1 VSVVVV
7 NESMARTLWPGQSP
21 IGKRLAGASG
31 GDMRPTVVGVVSDVR
46 FPATVN
52 RQTTPYQMYFPLGQG
67 PVPTSVVLLRAS
79 PGRNPAALGAELAR
93 AVAEIDPALPAVEAM
108 TPGAMVERTFAN
120 FTAMGWIVLG
130 FAGLGLVLSGL
141 GVYGLFAGYV
151 AERTQEIGVRMA
163 LGAQAQQVLRLMLA
177 KGLRLAA
184 LGVGL
189 GLLGALS
196 LGPVLTAAVEALPT
210 RDPVV
215 LTALTGALLAVALFA
230 CWLPARRAARVDP
243 MVALRS
249 E

>member
-1 VSVVVV
+1 
-7 NESMARTLWPGQSP
+7 
-21 IGKRLAGASG
+21 
-31 GDMRPTVVGVVSDVR
+31 
-46 FPATVN
+46 
-52 RQTTPYQMYFPLGQG
+52 
-67 PVPTSVVLLRAS
+67 
-79 PGRNPAALGAELAR
+79 
-93 AVAEIDPALPAVEAM
+93 
-108 TPGAMVERTFAN
+108 MVERTFAN

>member
-1 VSVVVV
+1 
-7 NESMARTLWPGQSP
+7 
-21 IGKRLAGASG
+21 
-31 GDMRPTVVGVVSDVR
+31 
-46 FPATVN
+46 
-52 RQTTPYQMYFPLGQG
+52 
-67 PVPTSVVLLRAS
+67 
-79 PGRNPAALGAELAR
+79 
-93 AVAEIDPALPAVEAM
+93 
-108 TPGAMVERTFAN
+108 
-120 FTAMGWIVLG
+120 
-130 FAGLGLVLSGL
+130 
-141 GVYGLFAGYV
+141 
-151 AERTQEIGVRMA
+151 
-163 LGAQAQQVLRLMLA
+163 MLA